1 LIPLLSY
8 SQLIN
13 DQFSLPK
20 PSYIL
25 RNKFPFEPTD
35 GQSKIIDFLDDFL
48 EKDSQHNA
56 MVIRGYAG
64 TGKTTLMGGLVNI
77 LPLFNQNFV
86 LLAPTGR
93 AAKVLSNYSK
103 HTAFTIHKKIY
114 KSVIGKE
121 DNGPQFKCLKNYHK
135 DTIFIVDEASMIPV
149 QKDHNGRSLLNDLI
163 QYISEKEGNKI
174 ILIGDVAQLPPV
186 KQDESYALDSTF
198 LSDSYNLNVAS
209 FELTEITRQ
218 ALDSGILQNATQ
230 LRAQLNKDPIKIQFR
245 TLEYKDIYKMTSDRL
260 EDGLRYAYDKFG
272 IENTLI
278 ICRSNRSAVQY
289 NKFIRH
295 QLLFRE
301 EELEAGDLLMI
312 ARNNYLFL
320 PDDIPSGFLANGDF
334 VEVLKIK
341 NTEENYGLR
350 FADLELKLVDYS
362 HKESFEAKVVLDTL
376 HSNSPSMPQEMNRE
390 IYNQVLADYAGLTK
404 KEQREEMKKDPFL
417 NALQI
422 KYAYA
427 LTCHKSQGG
436 QWNAIFVDQGYL
448 VKEGINKEFLRWL
461 YTAVTRATDE
471 LFLLNFHSD
480 FF

>member
-1 LIPLLSY
+1 LPLP
-8 SQLIN
+8 SQ
-13 DQFSLPK
+13 
-20 PSYIL
+20 IL
-25 RNKFPFEPTD
+25 RSKFPFEPTD
-35 GQSKIIDFLDDFL
+35 GQSKIIDFLDVFL
-48 EKDSQHNA
+48 EKNTKQNG
-56 MVIRGYAG
+56 MVIKGYAG
-64 TGKTTLMGGLVNI
+64 TGKTTLMGGLVKI
-77 LPLFNQNFV
+77 LPLFNQNFI

-93 AAKVLSNYSK
+93 AAKVLGNYSK
-103 HTAFTIHKKIY
+103 QIAFTIHKKIY
-114 KSVIGKE
+114 KSIIGQE
-121 DNGPQFKCLKNYHK
+121 DEGFKFKRLKNYHK
-135 DTIFIVDEASMIPV
+135 NTIFIVDEASMISV
-149 QKDHNGRSLLNDLI
+149 QKDKDGRSLLTDLI
-163 QYISEKEGNKI
+163 EFIQENEGNKI
-174 ILIGDVAQLPPV
+174 ILIGDIAQLPPV
-186 KQDESYALDSTF
+186 KQDESYALDSSF
-198 LSDSYNLNVAS
+198 LSDTYNLKIAD

-230 LRAQLNKDPIKIQFR
+230 LRSQLNQNPIKILFR
-245 TLEYKDIYKMTSDRL
+245 TLEYKDVYKMTSDRL
-260 EDGLRYAYDKFG
+260 EDGLRYAYNKFG

-312 ARNNYLFL
+312 TRNNYLFL
-320 PDDIPSGFLANGDF
+320 PEDMPAGFLANGDF

-376 HSNSPSMPQEMNRE
+376 HSNSPSMSPEMNRE

-404 KEQREEMKKDPFL
+404 KEQREEIKKDPYL

-448 VKEGINKEFLRWL
+448 VKERIDKEFLRWL